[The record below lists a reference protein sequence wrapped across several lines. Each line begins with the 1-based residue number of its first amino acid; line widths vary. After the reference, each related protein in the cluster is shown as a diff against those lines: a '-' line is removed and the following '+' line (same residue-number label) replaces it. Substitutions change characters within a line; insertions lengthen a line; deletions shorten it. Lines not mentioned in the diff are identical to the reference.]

1 MKTLTTFLFSL
12 LLGGTLLAQD
22 GFTAPRFVKTAISTS
37 GCYAYL
43 PKDVELGF
51 DIEYSPDSARVYTG
65 DFYSGDFHY
74 AVIVVKLN
82 GVELETAEDKE
93 GMLISY
99 LDYLQESFSIIESAG
114 YGLGHTMESNPDAI
128 GIIDY
133 WVDEEED
140 QWSVKGWADGNTLG
154 ILFIYGA
161 TDYPSINASQLY
173 LDGFRFN

>member
-1 MKTLTTFLFSL
+1 MKTLTIFLFSI
-12 LLGGTLLAQD
+12 LLGGILLAQD
-22 GFTAPRFVKTAISTS
+22 DFTAPRFEKTAISTS
-37 GCYAYL
+37 GCFAYL
-43 PKDVELGF
+43 PNDADLEF

-114 YGLGHTMESNPDAI
+114 YGVGHTMESNSDAI
-128 GIIDY
+128 GIIDF

-140 QWSVKGWADGNTLG
+140 QWSVKGWADGNTMG

-161 TDYPSINASQLY
+161 TEYPNYSVSQLY
-173 LDGFRFN
+173 LNGFRFN

>member
-1 MKTLTTFLFSL
+1 MKTLSTFLFCIL
-12 LLGGTLLAQD
+12 FGGILFAQD
-22 GFTAPRFVKTAISTS
+22 EFTAPRFEKTAISTS

-43 PKDVELGF
+43 PNDVEIEF
-51 DIEYSPDSARVYTG
+51 SIEYSPDSARVYTG

-93 GMLISY
+93 GMLVSY

-114 YGLGHTMESNPDAI
+114 YGMGHTLESNADAV
-128 GIIDY
+128 GIIDF

-140 QWSVKGWADGNTLG
+140 QWSVKGWADGNTMG

-161 TDYPSINASQLY
+161 TEYPSYNASQLF
-173 LDGFRFN
+173 LNGFRFN